1 MKKKYKI
8 FIILLFLGFLVLSP
22 QNVLPAQ
29 ANPGINVYFF
39 YGDGCPHCA
48 KEEEFLDKLEAE
60 NENIEIYRYEVW
72 KDRNNAELLQKL
84 SKSMDLDIRGVPL
97 TVIGDR
103 TVSGYYNKET
113 SGVKILSI
121 IKDFEDK
128 GCADL
133 EDPLLKMNRSAE
145 QCVNFLEDCD
155 ESCDNDCGCKEDCGC
170 TFNSLPS
177 DKDVLESVHIPF
189 VGDVNTK
196 TVSLPILTFL
206 IAATDGFN
214 PCAMW
219 VLLFLISLL
228 LGMENKKRMWILG
241 LAFIISSGAV
251 YFLFLSAWLNL
262 FLFLGFIFWIRF
274 LIGIVALGSGGYHL
288 YDAYKNRD
296 GGCHV
301 TKSEKRRAIFKKL
314 RDLVAQK
321 KFYLA
326 VLGIVL
332 LAAAVNLVELVCSAG
347 LPAVYT
353 QVLASA
359 GLAKWQYYAYLIFY
373 IFIFMLDDMLIFF
386 IAMSTLEIKAIS
398 SKYTVWAQWVGGI
411 VIFVIGLLLI
421 FKPGWIMFG

>member
-1 MKKKYKI
+1 MFFMKNVYKI
-8 FIILLFLGFLVLSP
+8 FIILLFLSFFAM
-22 QNVLPAQ
+22 PAQ

-39 YGDGCPHCA
+39 YGDGCPHCG
-48 KEEEFLDKLEAE
+48 KEEEFLDKLEIE
-60 NENIEIYRYEVW
+60 NKNIKIYRYEVW
-72 KDRNNAELLQKL
+72 RNKENSELLQNLAKNMKL
-84 SKSMDLDIRGVPL
+84 HVQGVPL
-97 TVIGDR
+97 TIIGDR
-103 TVSGYYNKET
+103 TVSGYYNEDT
-113 SGVKILSI
+113 TGAKILSI

-128 GCADL
+128 GCVDL
-133 EDPLLKMNRSAE
+133 EDSLFKENRSAE
-145 QCVNFLEDCD
+145 QCMHVLEGCEEECD
-155 ESCDNDCGCKEDCGC
+155 ENCDCEDDCGCVFE
-170 TFNSLPS
+170 NLPS
-177 DKDVLESVHIPF
+177 DTEILDSVHIPF
-189 VGDVNTK
+189 LGEVNAK
-196 TVSLPILTFL
+196 TVSLPILTLL

-241 LAFIISSGAV
+241 LAFIVSSGAV

-274 LIGIVALGSGGYHL
+274 LIGFVALGSGSYHL
-288 YDAYKNRD
+288 YDAYKNRG

-301 TKSEKRRAIFKKL
+301 TKSEKRQAIFKRL
-314 RDLVAQK
+314 RALVAEK

-386 IAMSTLEIKAIS
+386 IAMRTLEIKAIS

-411 VIFVIGLLLI
+411 VIFIIGLLLI